1 MFVSLNIHFK
11 LVVWGCRLFSDVS
24 LIMKHDET
32 RLQAMA
38 DGPAE
43 GVRVP
48 EGASKQL
55 TSTGNL
61 VVKIPKRDLFCENH
75 SPIL

>member
-1 MFVSLNIHFK
+1 
-11 LVVWGCRLFSDVS
+11 
-24 LIMKHDET
+24 MKHDAT

-48 EGASKQL
+48 EGASKQRDRRPGKQKL
-55 TSTGNL
+55 FSFFESQKEIL